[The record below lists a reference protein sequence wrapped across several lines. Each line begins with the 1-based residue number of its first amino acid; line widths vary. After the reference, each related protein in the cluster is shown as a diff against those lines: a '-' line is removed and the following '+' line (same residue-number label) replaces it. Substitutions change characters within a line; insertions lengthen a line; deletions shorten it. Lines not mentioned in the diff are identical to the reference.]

1 TPRSRCSRSLAA
13 AGATTATVSPGLS
26 ALGLIGLRFTLVRP
40 ASYQKVRANAHQFGE
55 LRHLLAPLD
64 QSSVPAPAGAA
75 CSAISVSEPTSE
87 KPSSAAVTHK
97 PAAPIA
103 IVGRSPIIPP
113 ANPATSCPASTLPR
127 LTNRKL
133 ALTRPSIAFGV
144 IVWIRLTALMK
155 YT

>member
-1 TPRSRCSRSLAA
+1 RSSPANIPERASARCETLTRKPIEASTLTPRSRCSRSIAA

-40 ASYQKVRANAHQFGE
+40 ASYQKVRTNAHQFGE

-75 CSAISVSEPTSE
+75 CSAIPVSEPTSE

-103 IVGRSPIIPP
+103 IVG
-113 ANPATSCPASTLPR
+113 
-127 LTNRKL
+127 
-133 ALTRPSIAFGV
+133 
-144 IVWIRLTALMK
+144 
-155 YT
+155 